1 MYTDEEIYRMFA
13 EAMRA
18 IGPTRGICAF
28 WKKYHARN
36 PYPSRTLINK
46 RFGGVAKLILKVGDW
61 ERKQHGR
68 SMPQGQYIN
77 DGGHIIS
84 ILPVGDDL
92 EVKVRVE
99 GKEYKWRIPK
109 SQND

>member
-1 MYTDEEIYRMFA
+1 MYTDEEIYRLVSDA
-13 EAMRA
+13 KEA
-18 IGPTRGICAF
+18 IGPAKSIEDF
-28 WKKYHARN
+28 WCKFHRQC
-36 PYPSRTLINK
+36 PFPSRSLINK
-46 RFGGVAKLILKVGDW
+46 KYGGVAKLLLRVGEW
-61 ERKQHGR
+61 ERHHKSGR
-68 SMPQGQYIN
+68 IPQGQYIN